1 MSYGPPSTSKRIL
14 YITDFYEHE
23 SLLGVVE
30 YARRK
35 NWELIANMRFHGQFP
50 SETEADGILV
60 TGYGPRVQRWLE
72 DWRDT
77 PTIHLGEAPPA
88 LSFPW
93 VDVDFA
99 AAGRLGARHL
109 LELGQVHHAFYALST
124 NSDTIRIRT
133 AFEAEL
139 KKSGLKPIRIDFT
152 NEHQEGAPDIPRE
165 ERLNRL
171 AAKLKEQP
179 MPLAVMTCD
188 DRRSLELIA
197 ACEIAGLRV
206 PEDVSILGCENRQV
220 ELEMSPVSLSS
231 VDLNRKL
238 VGRKAA
244 ELLDHLMAGAERSP
258 AHVTVPPRGVVG
270 RASTAT
276 FATGNP
282 GITRSVIHLRD
293 HFAQPVK
300 LAELAKMAGMSERYF
315 REEFKRL
322 VGHSPREEI
331 LRSRMASA
339 ACLLRD
345 TDFKLDAIAVESGLG
360 SAKKLCEFFGR
371 IHGMT
376 PHRWRLQAHQGKLQE
391 TAGAT

>member
-1 MSYGPPSTSKRIL
+1 MSPGLPTTSKRIL
-14 YITDFYEHE
+14 FITDFYEHE

-30 YARRK
+30 YAKRR

-60 TGYGPRVQRWLE
+60 TGYSQRVQRWLE
-72 DWRDT
+72 DWRGT
-77 PTIHLGEAPPA
+77 PTIHIGEAPPA
-88 LSFPW
+88 LPLPW
-93 VDVDFA
+93 VDVDFT
-99 AAGRLGARHL
+99 AAGRVGARHL
-109 LELGQVHHAFYALST
+109 MELGQVHHAFYALST
-124 NSDTIRIRT
+124 HSDTVRIR
-133 AFEAEL
+133 ASFEEEL
-139 KKSGLKPIRIDFT
+139 RKSGLKPIRIDFT
-152 NEHQEGAPDIPRE
+152 GEHEGSALDIPRE

-171 AAKLKEQP
+171 AAKLKSQP

-220 ELEMSPVSLSS
+220 EIEMSPVSLSS
-231 VDLNRKL
+231 VDLNRRL

-244 ELLDHLMAGAERSP
+244 ELLDQLMNGGEAPAENL
-258 AHVTVPPRGVVG
+258 TVPPRAVVG
-270 RASTAT
+270 RASTST

-282 GITRSVIHLRD
+282 GITRSIIHLRD
-293 HFAQPVK
+293 HFAKPVK
-300 LAELAKMAGMSERYF
+300 LADLAKMAGMSERYF

-345 TDFKLDAIAVESGLG
+345 TDFKLEAIAAESGLG

-376 PHRWRLQAHQGKLQE
+376 PHRWRLQAHQGKLPE
-391 TAGAT
+391 NAT